1 MITLT
6 RVARVRSYRGLAGY
20 NIIDVGRKRF
30 YEMSHPTIPESVMNY
45 DDKVSENQDPVTG
58 DFIRAEPD
66 CAAYPFDLMALHALY
81 QTVE

>member
-45 DDKVSENQDPVTG
+45 DDKVSENQNPVTG